1 MTALH
6 AGFPPT
12 FSASARDARSAGR
25 RKRGSR
31 KRTNTPLLLLF
42 GSKHLN
48 CSRRW
53 KSAKDLVAKY
63 NKAKSADPYVTTAPS
78 MRAKPCPFF
87 ASALFH
93 ELKVLEVPSKSA
105 VKPGSI
111 TRTAGLGNTVSV
123 SMSELRWAKAMP
135 VSMGLGE
142 PSAGKM
148 AGLAT

>member
-12 FSASARDARSAGR
+12 FSASARDARSVGR
-25 RKRGSR
+25 RERGSR

-48 CSRRW
+48 CSRKW
-53 KSAKDLVAKY
+53 KSANALVAKY
-63 NKAKSADPYVTTAPS
+63 NKAKSADPYVTISPS

-87 ASALFH
+87 AAALFQ
-93 ELKVLEVPSKSA
+93 ELKVLALPSKRA

-111 TRTAGLGNTVSV
+111 TRASGRGKTFAVSLSDV
-123 SMSELRWAKAMP
+123 RWAKAMP

-148 AGLAT
+148 AGVAT